1 MNTPAPSTPPI
12 ARSGQSSRPGTH
24 LDGRWLVIARVTW
37 CVVAGLVGALFIAS
51 ILPYFA
57 YLHTLT
63 TGVVVD
69 LNAGQLTPAGVRA
82 LQTLGL
88 SVDFYALYH
97 LVLNAVFLGGFLTVG
112 SVLFWHKA
120 DDRMALFTSFTLV
133 TFPIGFLF
141 QITTLPSAWVFWVH
155 STSFLSGMGFC
166 LFFYLF
172 PNGRFV
178 PRWTAWLLIGW
189 VVEEGSDSFFPLPAF
204 YYAKNVLLFALLV
217 SLVAA
222 QVYRYRRVSTPL
234 ERHQTRWVVFGFLLA
249 IAGFLGV
256 IILGTFFPA
265 LRSTWHPR
273 LFCWQYLHFVVLALD
288 SVFHRDRDSALPALG
303 HRYSSSTRHWSM
315 ASLTGAAGCPL
326 RGPDH
331 WAGEPGRAVRRA
343 GGHSSPVV
351 LVISTLAIAA
361 LFLPVRRRIQH
372 LIDRRFYRHRSMT
385 RRRPWRPSAPQLRQ
399 EVDLEQMRE
408 QLLAVVQRND
418 ATRARL
424 ALAAYAQ
431 SKVRKTRMTEDL
443 PQVNQSQDH
452 PSTPTLVR
460 FNPLPAP
467 DHAVVGQRLLLARV
481 LWLAVLILVLGLFIA
496 SIPTYFAYLHTTTTG
511 IVIDLNAGQLA
522 LDGVRE
528 LHALG
533 LSVDFYAL
541 YHLVLDAIFAG
552 GFWVVGSALFWRKAE
567 HPMALFTSF
576 ALLIFPITFLY
587 QTTTLPAIWSLPTR
601 AIDFLGGISFSL
613 VFSLFPNGRFVP
625 GWTRWLLIGWVLEEG
640 IESFLP
646 LSAFYYAKNVL
657 LFALLVSL
665 VAAQVYRYRRVS
677 TSLERLQT
685 RWVMFGFTL
694 AIVGFLGVILPGTF
708 FPARFQ
714 PGTLVYF
721 VGNTAMHLF
730 LFLSIPF
737 SFGFAMLRYRLW
749 DIDLLIN
756 RTLVYG
762 LLTVLVV
769 GLYVLVVGFPGTLCI
784 PGMSSFLCWRQVSS
798 RSFFNRCASVSSAWS
813 IA

>member
-265 LRSTWHPR
+265 LAQPGTLAYFVGNTCISLCLLLIPCSIGIAILRYR
-273 LFCWQYLHFVVLALD
+273 LWDIDSLINKTLVYGLLTGVLA
-288 SVFHRDRDSALPALG
+288 ALYAGLIIGLESLAGLMLG
-303 HRYSSSTRHWSM
+303 QGSQQ
-315 ASLTGAAGCPL
+315 
-326 RGPDH
+326 
-331 WAGEPGRAVRRA
+331 
-343 GGHSSPVV
+343 PVA
-351 LVISTLAIAA
+351 LVISTLAVAA

-372 LIDRRFYRHRSMT
+372 LIDRRFYRHKYDAEKT
-385 RRRPWRPSAPQLRQ
+385 LAAFSAQLRNQ
-399 EVDLEQMRE
+399 VDLEHVRE
-408 QLLAVVQRND
+408 QVLAVVNETMQ
-418 ATRARL
+418 
-424 ALAAYAQ
+424 
-431 SKVRKTRMTEDL
+431 
-443 PQVNQSQDH
+443 
-452 PSTPTLVR
+452 
-460 FNPLPAP
+460 PA
-467 DHAVVGQRLLLARV
+467 HVS
-481 LWLAVLILVLGLFIA
+481 LWLRTPEQGK
-496 SIPTYFAYLHTTTTG
+496 
-511 IVIDLNAGQLA
+511 
-522 LDGVRE
+522 E
-528 LHALG
+528 
-533 LSVDFYAL
+533 
-541 YHLVLDAIFAG
+541 
-552 GFWVVGSALFWRKAE
+552 
-567 HPMALFTSF
+567 
-576 ALLIFPITFLY
+576 
-587 QTTTLPAIWSLPTR
+587 
-601 AIDFLGGISFSL
+601 
-613 VFSLFPNGRFVP
+613 
-625 GWTRWLLIGWVLEEG
+625 
-640 IESFLP
+640 
-646 LSAFYYAKNVL
+646 
-657 LFALLVSL
+657 
-665 VAAQVYRYRRVS
+665 
-677 TSLERLQT
+677 
-685 RWVMFGFTL
+685 
-694 AIVGFLGVILPGTF
+694 
-708 FPARFQ
+708 
-714 PGTLVYF
+714 
-721 VGNTAMHLF
+721 NTH
-730 LFLSIPF
+730 
-737 SFGFAMLRYRLW
+737 
-749 DIDLLIN
+749 D
-756 RTLVYG
+756 
-762 LLTVLVV
+762 
-769 GLYVLVVGFPGTLCI
+769 
-784 PGMSSFLCWRQVSS
+784 
-798 RSFFNRCASVSSAWS
+798 
-813 IA
+813 

>member
-1 MNTPAPSTPPI
+1 
-12 ARSGQSSRPGTH
+12 
-24 LDGRWLVIARVTW
+24 
-37 CVVAGLVGALFIAS
+37 
-51 ILPYFA
+51 
-57 YLHTLT
+57 
-63 TGVVVD
+63 
-69 LNAGQLTPAGVRA
+69 
-82 LQTLGL
+82 
-88 SVDFYALYH
+88 
-97 LVLNAVFLGGFLTVG
+97 
-112 SVLFWHKA
+112 
-120 DDRMALFTSFTLV
+120 
-133 TFPIGFLF
+133 
-141 QITTLPSAWVFWVH
+141 
-155 STSFLSGMGFC
+155 
-166 LFFYLF
+166 
-172 PNGRFV
+172 
-178 PRWTAWLLIGW
+178 
-189 VVEEGSDSFFPLPAF
+189 
-204 YYAKNVLLFALLV
+204 
-217 SLVAA
+217 
-222 QVYRYRRVSTPL
+222 
-234 ERHQTRWVVFGFLLA
+234 
-249 IAGFLGV
+249 
-256 IILGTFFPA
+256 
-265 LRSTWHPR
+265 
-273 LFCWQYLHFVVLALD
+273 
-288 SVFHRDRDSALPALG
+288 
-303 HRYSSSTRHWSM
+303 
-315 ASLTGAAGCPL
+315 
-326 RGPDH
+326 
-331 WAGEPGRAVRRA
+331 
-343 GGHSSPVV
+343 
-351 LVISTLAIAA
+351 
-361 LFLPVRRRIQH
+361 
-372 LIDRRFYRHRSMT
+372 
-385 RRRPWRPSAPQLRQ
+385 
-399 EVDLEQMRE
+399 
-408 QLLAVVQRND
+408 
-418 ATRARL
+418 
-424 ALAAYAQ
+424 
-431 SKVRKTRMTEDL
+431 MTEDL

-552 GFWVVGSALFWRKAE
+552 GFWAVGSALFWRKAE

-730 LFLSIPF
+730 LLCIPLSVGVAI
-737 SFGFAMLRYRLW
+737 LRARLW

-762 LLTVLVV
+762 ALTASVV
-769 GLYVLVVGFPGTLCI
+769 GVYVLVVGYLGTLLRTGSNLLISLLATGLIAILFQPLRGWLQRGVNRLMYGQRDEPYTVVARLGRRLESTLAPEAVLPAIVETVAQALKLPYAAITLRQGDELEDRSGLMARRWRDWWPCLS
-784 PGMSSFLCWRQVSS
+784 PTRLNPSANCSWDRGSAVMSSPQRTGGCWRILPV
-798 RSFFNRCASVSSAWS
+798 RWALRPMLCA
-813 IA
+813 